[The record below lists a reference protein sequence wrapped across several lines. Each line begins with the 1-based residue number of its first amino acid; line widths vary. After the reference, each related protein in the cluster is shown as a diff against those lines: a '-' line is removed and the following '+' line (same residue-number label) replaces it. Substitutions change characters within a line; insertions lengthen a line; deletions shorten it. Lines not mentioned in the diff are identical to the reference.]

1 MRSKALFV
9 ANLLATAYTAFL
21 IYVFGEAIVEAV
33 KLVMEYGGEEVVEF
47 VVAYFQFAFELLYEL
62 AGTAAINIAVMY
74 ALIILMLLHFVFFP
88 LGMLFGWIAWLSKK
102 SGGARFAATLYLF
115 GTIFFPIF
123 IVFGLPITI
132 MGYVGASK
140 QKKIN
145 RASVVV

>member
-21 IYVFGEAIVEAV
+21 IYVFGESIVEAV
-33 KLVMEYGGEEVVEF
+33 KLIIEYGGEEIVEF
-47 VVAYFQFAFELLYEL
+47 VVAYFQFAFEFLYEL
-62 AGTAAINIAVMY
+62 AGTAAINIALMY
-74 ALIILMLLHFVFFP
+74 AIIILMLLHFVFFP
-88 LGMLFGWIAWLSKK
+88 LGMLCGWLAWFSKK

-132 MGYVGASK
+132 MGYVGASR

>member
-88 LGMLFGWIAWLSKK
+88 LGMLFGWKYRPYSRHL
-102 SGGARFAATLYLF
+102 
-115 GTIFFPIF
+115 
-123 IVFGLPITI
+123 
-132 MGYVGASK
+132 
-140 QKKIN
+140 Q
-145 RASVVV
+145 